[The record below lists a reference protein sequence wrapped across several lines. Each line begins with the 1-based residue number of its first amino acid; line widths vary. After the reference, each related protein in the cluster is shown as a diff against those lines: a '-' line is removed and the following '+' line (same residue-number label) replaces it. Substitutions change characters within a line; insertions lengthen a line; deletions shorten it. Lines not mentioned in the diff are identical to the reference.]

1 MEDQGEI
8 EEEEEEEEERSKG
21 GSTIVFKPASTNDPA
36 LSTIGNTEIKNAM
49 YPWVV

>member
-1 MEDQGEI
+1 MLPKAAEI
-8 EEEEEEEEERSKG
+8 QFVLTEERSEG
-21 GSTIVFKPASTNDPA
+21 GPTIVLKPASTNDPA